1 VTDGTALPPM
11 PRRRATLGS
20 RRRLM
25 VAVVVVLAAL
35 GTLLYQG
42 LSNAA
47 TYFYT
52 ADQAVAHKHDQGT
65 RRFRIEGAVVAGSV
79 HQTGPT
85 GTGPAGTAVAFQ
97 IANNGVTVDVVHAG
111 GQPEL
116 FQDNIP
122 VVLEG
127 HWAGARFASDNI
139 MVKHSAT
146 YRQLNPTRVKNYNS

>member
-1 VTDGTALPPM
+1 M
-11 PRRRATLGS
+11 
-20 RRRLM
+20 
-25 VAVVVVLAAL
+25 LAAF
-35 GTLLYQG
+35 GVLLYQG

-52 ADQAVAHKHDQGT
+52 ADQALAHKQDQGT

-79 HQTGPT
+79 HQ
-85 GTGPAGTAVAFQ
+85 AGTAVDFQ
-97 IANNGVTVDVVHAG
+97 IANNGATVNVVHTG

-127 HWAGARFASDNI
+127 RWDGDHFASDTI

-146 YRQLNPTRVKNYNS
+146 YRQQNPARVQNYNS

>member
-1 VTDGTALPPM
+1 VTVTNPRPRTSLGN
-11 PRRRATLGS
+11 RRRVT
-20 RRRLM
+20 
-25 VAVVVVLAAL
+25 VAVVVVLVAF
-35 GTLLYQG
+35 GVLLYQG

-52 ADQAVAHKHDQGT
+52 ADQAVARRADQGT

-79 HQTGPT
+79 HQ
-85 GTGPAGTAVAFQ
+85 AGIAVDFQ
-97 IANNGVTVDVVHAG
+97 IANNGVTVDVVHTG

-127 HWAGARFASDNI
+127 AWSGSVFASDTI
-139 MVKHSAT
+139 MVKHTAT
-146 YRQLNPTRVKNYNS
+146 YRQQNPTRVQNYKS

>member
-1 VTDGTALPPM
+1 V
-11 PRRRATLGS
+11 
-20 RRRLM
+20 
-25 VAVVVVLAAL
+25 
-35 GTLLYQG
+35 LLYQG

-52 ADQAVAHKHDQGT
+52 ADQAVARRADQGT

-79 HQTGPT
+79 HQ
-85 GTGPAGTAVAFQ
+85 AGIAVDFQ
-97 IANNGVTVDVVHAG
+97 IANNGVTVDVVHTG

-127 HWAGARFASDNI
+127 AWSGSVFASDTI
-139 MVKHSAT
+139 MVKHTAT
-146 YRQLNPTRVKNYNS
+146 YRQQNPTRVQNYKS

>member
-1 VTDGTALPPM
+1 VATTATPPIAPR
-11 PRRRATLGS
+11 PRRSLGS
-20 RRRLM
+20 RRRLT
-25 VAVVVVLAAL
+25 VAVIIVLAAL
-35 GTLLYQG
+35 GVLLYQG

-52 ADQAVAHKHDQGT
+52 ADQALAHKHDQGT

-79 HQTGPT
+79 HQTGSD
-85 GTGPAGTAVAFQ
+85 GTAVKFQ
-97 IANNGVTVDVVHAG
+97 IANNGVTVDVVHSG

-127 HWAGARFASDNI
+127 RWDGDHFASDTI

-146 YRQLNPTRVKNYNS
+146 YRQQNPTRVKNYNS